1 MSTPF
6 GPTVAYCTNCGA
18 PVGLE
23 HPYGTCAVCG
33 VPFADWVMARL
44 TAARHAA
51 TQGPDALAMMLAGP
65 TSPPR
70 RPPPPPQ
77 PPRQRTDRAA
87 PQGPPAPEPP
97 AQQKWEYRTL
107 FVGTEVLSNRD
118 ETDRLPSALNAHGAE
133 GWELV
138 TSFSTAGVPDALSPI
153 VLVFKRPVRPAP
165 PRDPR
170 DLRDPLPPRR

>member
-1 MSTPF
+1 MSSPF

-23 HPYGTCAVCG
+23 HPYATCAVCG
-33 VPFADWVMARL
+33 APFAEWVVARL
-44 TAARHAA
+44 AAARHAA
-51 TQGPDALAMMLAGP
+51 TQGPDALAAMLAGP
-65 TSPPR
+65 TVPQR
-70 RPPPPPQ
+70 RPPPPP
-77 PPRQRTDRAA
+77 PPQRTRTERAA
-87 PQGPPAPEPP
+87 PPPPEPKP
-97 AQQKWEYRTL
+97 AAPPQWEYRTL

-118 ETDRLPSALNAHGAE
+118 ETDRLPAALNAHGQE

-153 VLVFKRPVRPAP
+153 VLVFKRPLRPPP